1 MKFDPRAAAA
11 LQPDQ
16 RLLMDGYPGLRLEA
30 SKTRK
35 TWVYRYE
42 NTEGRMKQIK
52 IGNYPMMD
60 HHKAI
65 GLWQAHREK
74 RDSGIDIVAE
84 VRAVKAAAAVPQMST
99 VQSLVEWFLDNHV
112 ALNYKGEQTRNA
124 ARAAMMMPLEDSPEF
139 AQCPPDAVSRAMAF
153 HLIGKYLYHPE
164 KARRLKG
171 LFAQTW
177 DQAHDAGLLSTDT
190 PNWWREVM
198 RGKIKSKGKIMGG
211 EHQGKVHRALA
222 LQELNTLLPWCL
234 ANMHPNGQDGTMLYL
249 WTGMRGVEL
258 FGMRPEYVSQEDDGW
273 WMTYPVGLLKTADQV
288 DTVDHRV
295 PLVGRALDIVRR
307 RMQRPTESGYLFES
321 ARGGR
326 FFQYTQKTFSTYAYN
341 LMPYSSKV
349 LKRASEG
356 LVSPVIKWS
365 PHDLRRT
372 ARTTLS
378 RLRCPVQI
386 AEAFIGHKP
395 PGIIGVYDLHTFD
408 QEKREWSLKLADYM
422 EAALG
427 VRP

>member
-1 MKFDPRAAAA
+1 MKFDPRAAAG
-11 LQPDQ
+11 LQPDE

-42 NTEGRMKQIK
+42 NFDGRMKQVK
-52 IGNYPMMD
+52 LGSYPMMD

-74 RDSGIDIVAE
+74 RDSGVDIVAE
-84 VRAVKAAAAVPQMST
+84 KRAVRAAAALPQMST
-99 VQSLVEWFLDNHV
+99 VKVLVEWFLENHV
-112 ALNYKGEQTRNA
+112 DRNYKDVETRSA
-124 ARAAMMMPLEDSPEF
+124 ARASMMVPLDDSPEF
-139 AQCPPDAVSRAMAF
+139 AQCPPEAVSRAMAF
-153 HLIGKYLYHPE
+153 NTIDKYIDYPE
-164 KARRLKG
+164 KARRMKG

-177 DQAHDAGLLSTDT
+177 DKARDAGLINSDT

-198 RGKIKSKGKIMGG
+198 RGQIKSKGKIING
-211 EHQGKVHRALA
+211 EHQGKVYRALA
-222 LQELNTLLPWCL
+222 ASELKTLLPWSL
-234 ANMHPNGQDGTMLYL
+234 ANMHPNGRDGLVLYL
-249 WTGMRGVEL
+249 WTGMRGIEL
-258 FGMRPEYVSQEDDGW
+258 FGMRPEYIRQEDDGW
-273 WMTYPVGLLKTADQV
+273 WMTYPVGLLKTADHA

-295 PLVGRALDIVRR
+295 PLVGKVLEIVQR
-307 RMQRPTESGYLFES
+307 RMERPTESGYLFES

-326 FFQYTQKTFSTYAYN
+326 FFQYTQSTFGSYVYN

-349 LKRASEG
+349 KDRASEG
-356 LVSPVIKWS
+356 LVCPVTKWS

-395 PGIIGVYDLHTFD
+395 PGIIGVYDQHTFD
-408 QEKREWSLKLADYM
+408 MEKREWAVNLADYM
-422 EAALG
+422 ESTIRG
-427 VRP
+427 SV